1 MGGVNRCDVL
11 IVGGGLA
18 GCSAAAELAERFPR
32 LAVRVVDAG
41 GGVSTEVMGFSAP
54 VEQEDSPERFFDDT
68 LRNAGG
74 EGDPRLAR
82 VLADRALPELRRLEA
97 LGIAFDRT
105 PDGAYDT
112 LRAAGT
118 SCPRVVHCGTST
130 GREVLRRLGVT
141 PERRR
146 VSALLLREGR
156 VAGARFA
163 DGETIHCSVVL
174 LAGGGFA
181 GLWRFSSW
189 NKLLRGD
196 ALLFARSAGAALDGL
211 GLVQYEPTVTVY
223 PEALCGFPVITTVLN
238 AGARLLDRE
247 GNSLLALG
255 EPVPCKRELA
265 RRIAE
270 ALAAGR
276 GWEHGGIRY
285 DFSGVDEAEFA
296 RKYPGYYRKF
306 RRFAR
311 SFREL
316 FFEVKPGAHTT
327 LGGIRI
333 EPDGSTAVPG
343 LFAAGECVGNLH
355 GCDRLGGNAGLE
367 VLVFGRIAGASA
379 GRFAAAQPTGYPA
392 GAATVE
398 TMDVTATPP
407 ELFPAIGAILDRSC
421 GVLRSERAL
430 REGLQALAKLPVS
443 PHGELARLTLED
455 ALTRLLRQSG
465 AGADAAETPE

>member
-1 MGGVNRCDVL
+1 M
-11 IVGGGLA
+11 
-18 GCSAAAELAERFPR
+18 
-32 LAVRVVDAG
+32 
-41 GGVSTEVMGFSAP
+41 
-54 VEQEDSPERFFDDT
+54 
-68 LRNAGG
+68 
-74 EGDPRLAR
+74 
-82 VLADRALPELRRLEA
+82 
-97 LGIAFDRT
+97 
-105 PDGAYDT
+105 
-112 LRAAGT
+112 
-118 SCPRVVHCGTST
+118 
-130 GREVLRRLGVT
+130 
-141 PERRR
+141 
-146 VSALLLREGR
+146 LLREGR

-163 DGETIHCSVVL
+163 DGETVRCSAVL

-247 GNSLLALG
+247 GNSLLAPG

-343 LFAAGECVGNLH
+343 LFAAGECIGNLH

-367 VLVFGRIAGASA
+367 VLVFCRSVGGEVCRRTVNRISRGRGHGGNDGCDRHTAGTLPGNRGDPRPLLWRAPVGEGVA
-379 GRFAAAQPTGYPA
+379 GGVAGIGEAPGLSSWRA
-392 GAATVE
+392 GAADAGGCSYTS
-398 TMDVTATPP
+398 AS
-407 ELFPAIGAILDRSC
+407 AIRS
-421 GVLRSERAL
+421 RS
-430 REGLQALAKLPVS
+430 
-443 PHGELARLTLED
+443 
-455 ALTRLLRQSG
+455 
-465 AGADAAETPE
+465 

>member
-1 MGGVNRCDVL
+1 MGGVNFCDVL
-11 IVGGGLA
+11 VVGGGLA
-18 GCSAAAELAERFPR
+18 GCSAAAELAERYPR

-41 GGVSTEVMGFSAP
+41 GGASTEVMGFSAP
-54 VEQEDSPERFFDDT
+54 VHPEDSPARFCDDT
-68 LRNAGG
+68 IRNANG

-82 VLADRALPELRRLEA
+82 ILADRALPELRRLEA
-97 LGIAFDRT
+97 LGIEFDRT

-118 SCPRVVHCGTST
+118 SCPRVVHSGTTT
-130 GREVLRRLGVT
+130 GREILRRLGIV

-146 VSALLLREGR
+146 VAALLLRDGS
-156 VAGARFA
+156 VAGARFD
-163 DGETIHCSVVL
+163 DGETVGCSAVL

-196 ALLFARSAGAALDGL
+196 ALLLARSAGVALDGL
-211 GLVQYEPTVTVY
+211 GLVQYEPTVTVW

-238 AGARLLDRE
+238 AGARLLDRN
-247 GNSLLALG
+247 GSSLLDPG

-265 RRIAE
+265 RRIAM
-270 ALAAGR
+270 AIAAGN

-296 RKYPGYYRKF
+296 RKYPGYHRKF
-306 RRFAR
+306 QRVAR

-343 LFAAGECVGNLH
+343 LFAAGECIGNLH

-379 GRFAAAQPTGYPA
+379 GAFADGRRPRSPA
-392 GAATVE
+392 GAEE
-398 TMDVTATPP
+398 TAEATATPP
-407 ELFPAIGAILDRSC
+407 ELFPAIGEILDRSC
-421 GVLRSERAL
+421 GVLRSETALRAGLRAL
-430 REGLQALAKLPVS
+430 AELPPA
-443 PHGELARLTLED
+443 PHAELARLTLED
-455 ALTRLLRQSG
+455 ALMRQLRPCGGG
-465 AGADAAETPE
+465 AG

>member
-41 GGVSTEVMGFSAP
+41 GGASTEVMGFSAP

-68 LRNAGG
+68 LRNANG

-82 VLADRALPELRRLEA
+82 VLADRALPELHRLEA

-130 GREVLRRLGVT
+130 GREVLRRLGVA

-163 DGETIHCSVVL
+163 DGETVRCSAVL

-223 PEALCGFPVITTVLN
+223 PEALCGFPVITTAL
-238 AGARLLDRE
+238 RE
-247 GNSLLALG
+247 GAELLTERGDRLSPA
-255 EPVPCKRELA
+255 PRKRELA
-265 RRIAE
+265 RQIQQE
-270 ALAAGR
+270 IDR
-276 GWEHGGIRY
+276 GGEVFY
-285 DFSGVDEAEFA
+285 DFSGVDERRFAE
-296 RKYPGYYRKF
+296 RYPEYF
-306 RRFAR
+306 RRFQPWPPRFSVRPA
-311 SFREL
+311 
-316 FFEVKPGAHTT
+316 PHTT
-327 LGGIRI
+327 LGGLEIDSDK
-333 EPDGSTAVPG
+333 PVPPS
-343 LFAAGECVGNLH
+343 
-355 GCDRLGGNAGLE
+355 D
-367 VLVFGRIAGASA
+367 
-379 GRFAAAQPTGYPA
+379 
-392 GAATVE
+392 
-398 TMDVTATPP
+398 
-407 ELFPAIGAILDRSC
+407 
-421 GVLRSERAL
+421 
-430 REGLQALAKLPVS
+430 
-443 PHGELARLTLED
+443 
-455 ALTRLLRQSG
+455 
-465 AGADAAETPE
+465 

>member
-1 MGGVNRCDVL
+1 MGSVTCCDVL

-41 GGVSTEVMGFSAP
+41 GGASTEVMGFSAP
-54 VEQEDSPERFFDDT
+54 VHPEDSPERFFDDT
-68 LRNAGG
+68 IRNADG

-82 VLADRALPELRRLEA
+82 ILADRALPELHRLEA
-97 LGIAFDRT
+97 LGIEFDRT
-105 PDGAYDT
+105 PDGSYDT
-112 LRAAGT
+112 LHAAGT

-130 GREVLRRLGVT
+130 GREVLRRLGIA

-146 VSALLLREGR
+146 VAALLLRDGG

-163 DGETIHCSVVL
+163 DGEVIGCSAVL

-196 ALLFARSAGAALDGL
+196 ALLLARSAGAALDGL
-211 GLVQYEPTVTVY
+211 GLVQYEPTVTVH
-223 PEALCGFPVITTVLN
+223 PESLSGFPVITTVLN
-238 AGARLLDRE
+238 SGARLLDRD
-247 GNSLLALG
+247 GSSLLAPG

-276 GWEHGGIRY
+276 GCEHGGIRY

-296 RKYPGYYRKF
+296 RKYPGYHRKF
-306 RRFAR
+306 QRVAR
-311 SFREL
+311 SFCEL

-333 EPDGSTAVPG
+333 EPDGSTGVPG

-379 GRFAAAQPTGYPA
+379 GAFADARSARFPA
-392 GAATVE
+392 GAAE
-398 TMDVTATPP
+398 TADMTGTPP
-407 ELFPAIGAILDRSC
+407 ELFPVIGEILDRSC
-421 GVLRSERAL
+421 GVLRSEAGVRAGL
-430 REGLQALAKLPVS
+430 RSLAELPCS
-443 PHGELARLTLED
+443 PHVELVRLTLED
-455 ALTRLLRQSG
+455 APARLLRRSG
-465 AGADAAETPE
+465 SEAG